1 MLIVCSRQGYLDGI
15 NEVKGE
21 PDQGSFE
28 MDEPAAAEV
37 PAIDYEA

>member
-1 MLIVCSRQGYLDGI
+1 MEEEVKDK
-15 NEVKGE
+15 VKGE

-28 MDEPAAAEV
+28 MDKPAQPH